1 MIDIKRI
8 ITENLSSI
16 EQGNDIPTTILIDSV
31 NDLKSSIFDEEKN
44 ATPQLESK
52 IVKYLIEC
60 LDSDLSI
67 NKECKFKFDMADVA
81 DIFDDDKY
89 KQYIEIR
96 DSNSSLE
103 FWWYIQDGYIYL
115 KPKFYRITKKNS
127 GLKSCN
133 WTINFLTRTVSF
145 YLKTEENSTF
155 DIKISVVSGL
165 ENITIFEKVINVVD
179 DGVFEAMNRL
189 SIDECFEKTKELLG
203 ETIYNLDIKIKNDMP
218 IGMVSSVGSAS
229 NMIKLHKG
237 SLQAFCIET
246 PFESIRINSKQY
258 HYINEGISF
267 CSSWFR
273 RLKMGGAIITYR
285 EDENGKIGIEID
297 GDSNILQL
305 ARGKYSFE
313 NVKKCIQKIMESMAL
328 TYDVKSS
335 KQVKRKEKH

>member
-8 ITENLSSI
+8 ITDNLSTI
-16 EQGNDIPTTILIDSV
+16 EQGNDIQTNILINPDV
-31 NDLKSSIFDEEKN
+31 KNNKIFD
-44 ATPQLESK
+44 S
-52 IVKYLIEC
+52 
-60 LDSDLSI
+60 S
-67 NKECKFKFDMADVA
+67 KECRIPTPYIKR
-81 DIFDDDKY
+81 DIK
-89 KQYIEIR
+89 
-96 DSNSSLE
+96 
-103 FWWYIQDGYIYL
+103 
-115 KPKFYRITKKNS
+115 
-127 GLKSCN
+127 
-133 WTINFLTRTVSF
+133 NFLTDCLESNLTINKHCNFLYGRFGTFGNKVTIYDKDSNLEFEWYINDECLFLKPRMYKINLSYNNNNQFFSSVVNFIEKKMFF
-145 YLKTEENSTF
+145 YLTMNKKTIFTIVIN
-155 DIKISVVSGL
+155 IASGL
-165 ENITIFEKVINVVD
+165 EDVTTFEKVVNAVD
-179 DGVFEAMNRL
+179 EGVFEAVNRL
-189 SIDECFEKTKELLG
+189 SIDECFEKIKELLG
-203 ETIYNLDIKIKNDMP
+203 EIIYNLDIKIKNDAPM
-218 IGMVSSVGSAS
+218 GMVSSVGSAS

-313 NVKKCIQKIMESMAL
+313 NVKKCIQEIMESMAL